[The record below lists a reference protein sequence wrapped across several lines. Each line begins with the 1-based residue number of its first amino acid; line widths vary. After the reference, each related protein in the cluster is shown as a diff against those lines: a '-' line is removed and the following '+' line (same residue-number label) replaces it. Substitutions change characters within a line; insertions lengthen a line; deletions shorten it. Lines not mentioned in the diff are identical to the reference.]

1 MSFFSA
7 LRDAVADAS
16 ESAHGV
22 RLKAEFDDSVRS
34 LARMDKAISDEAIR
48 QFIEKRAAIV
58 VKMANWTRVGKL
70 TVAASTRTE
79 ARRVTDLNLT
89 EGYALWMT
97 SAWLECSMR
106 TSADSRHVFEQLD
119 GLARAHETAIKHEV
133 VLERQRRAKADA
145 VTRAAAALALIEKN
159 EQKRALQDTVKEA
172 LSDHDAFRA
181 LTEGSD
187 ISFTCEA
194 ISLVL
199 SASIAKN
206 ENGEWDLSEISTFTG
221 DALLHFCIG
230 VAFVIGDIKP
240 RTSIPAQLA
249 IVGRFLIMQGLHYAF
264 VVYTMRSTIAGYPSD
279 YNSDASRRLQA
290 EVRRGV
296 DAMWKYHQGDHSAL
310 IVSL

>member
-7 LRDAVADAS
+7 LRDAVVDAS

-22 RLKAEFDDSVRS
+22 RLKAEFDDSVRR
-34 LARMDKAISDEAIR
+34 LARMDKAVSDEAIR
-48 QFIEKRAAIV
+48 LFVEKRAAIL

-70 TVAASTRTE
+70 TVSASTRSE

-97 SAWLECSMR
+97 SAWLECSVR

-119 GLARAHETAIKHEV
+119 GLALAHETALKHEV

-145 VTRAAAALALIEKN
+145 VSRTAAALALIEKN
-159 EQKRALQDTVKEA
+159 EQKRALQDTVREA
-172 LSDHDAFRA
+172 LSNQDAFRA
-181 LTEGSD
+181 LTEESD
-187 ISFTCEA
+187 ISFTCDA

-206 ENGEWDLSEISTFTG
+206 DDEECDLGEMSALTR
-221 DALLHFCIG
+221 DALMHFCIG
-230 VAFVIGDIKP
+230 VAFVIGDVKP
-240 RTSIPAQLA
+240 GTSIAAQLA
-249 IVGRFLIMQGLHYAF
+249 VVGRFLIMRGLHHSF
-264 VVYTMRSTIAGYPSD
+264 VVFTIRSTIDGYPSD

-296 DAMWKYHQGDHSAL
+296 DAMWKYHHGDYSAL
-310 IVSL
+310 SVSL